1 MRKPTAD
8 VVRLMLSMFALLLGQ
23 GCSSSHV
30 APAFREEPS
39 LSAAAIEQIW
49 STPSRSQTSGHLSLD
64 QAIEEALA
72 ASPELEQIRRRLDG
86 AAEQV
91 GQAKAAFYPR
101 LVFTEEYNITDNP
114 VFALMHIINQRRLL
128 PTTDFN
134 NPGVE
139 QNFQSRIQGEWS
151 VFQGGK
157 RWAGHRAA
165 RFQQRSVAAE
175 LLAARN
181 ELVATVSET
190 YYRWLQALD
199 FIKVAERA
207 LEAAGTNE
215 RIGEARLRAETAL
228 PSEVLRLKAQ
238 RAESHSN
245 LVSARIGA
253 RRLQAAL
260 ERLLARPIRSEEIPK
275 PTAAAASAPLTKPAK
290 PSRLVDQAIRQR
302 PEMEVVQ
309 ALVFAARERIRIKRG
324 ELLPSLDVQSNYQWD
339 SEDLNGGGDS
349 WMLGIRA
356 TWALF
361 EGGMRLSKIREAE
374 AHLRELQ
381 ARGRQIALDIALE
394 VHQAALGVQE
404 AAEKI
409 QVAEDRKQW
418 AQQGLNEVRNLYQ
431 NQVVTVDALLQAEVA
446 WNRAEVAYTAALFD
460 GMIAQTALRQTL
472 GEFADWMERADEP

>member
-1 MRKPTAD
+1 
-8 VVRLMLSMFALLLGQ
+8 
-23 GCSSSHV
+23 
-30 APAFREEPS
+30 
-39 LSAAAIEQIW
+39 
-49 STPSRSQTSGHLSLD
+49 
-64 QAIEEALA
+64 
-72 ASPELEQIRRRLDG
+72 
-86 AAEQV
+86 
-91 GQAKAAFYPR
+91 
-101 LVFTEEYNITDNP
+101 
-114 VFALMHIINQRRLL
+114 
-128 PTTDFN
+128 
-134 NPGVE
+134 
-139 QNFQSRIQGEWS
+139 
-151 VFQGGK
+151 
-157 RWAGHRAA
+157 
-165 RFQQRSVAAE
+165 
-175 LLAARN
+175 
-181 ELVATVSET
+181 
-190 YYRWLQALD
+190 
-199 FIKVAERA
+199 
-207 LEAAGTNE
+207 
-215 RIGEARLRAETAL
+215 
-228 PSEVLRLKAQ
+228 
-238 RAESHSN
+238 
-245 LVSARIGA
+245 
-253 RRLQAAL
+253 
-260 ERLLARPIRSEEIPK
+260 
-275 PTAAAASAPLTKPAK
+275 
-290 PSRLVDQAIRQR
+290 
-302 PEMEVVQ
+302 VQ